1 MMDSCQPERDPVDL
15 AQYSPRPPPSPAGP
29 SSSHQVGAQTM
40 DCRVKPGNDGR
51 DFHQSGNDSGQ
62 ATRPGDGMMVSDTDE
77 AQWND
82 GRREQR
88 IRALRD
94 MLNAL
99 VTQSRALT
107 ARAAVAFHAELQP
120 AAFQVALWL
129 NAFGPAKPS
138 AIAQALGMDRS
149 AASRL
154 TRELVRLG
162 LIETSTDPSDRR
174 SIVLSLTAD
183 GRRRM
188 NAAMQA
194 KGATF
199 R

>member
-1 MMDSCQPERDPVDL
+1 MDKYPSFAYDGFLSTNL
-15 AQYSPRPPPSPAGP
+15 ALSSASKAPDDGIMTSHTGKTPRI
-29 SSSHQVGAQTM
+29 
-40 DCRVKPGNDGR
+40 N
-51 DFHQSGNDSGQ
+51 
-62 ATRPGDGMMVSDTDE
+62 
-77 AQWND
+77 

-88 IRALRD
+88 IRALGSV
-94 MLNAL
+94 LNAL
-99 VTQSRALT
+99 VSQSRALT
-107 ARAAVAFHAELQP
+107 AQAAVSFHAELQP
-120 AAFQVALWL
+120 AAFHIALWL

-138 AIAQALGMDRS
+138 AVAQAVGMDRS

-194 KGATF
+194 KGGTF
-199 R
+199 RQRVASWSGQDLLLCADLLQRLLDVPADVDVESP